1 MEYSVVSESFE
12 TSISWDRAVNLC
24 NNVKYHVSQ
33 ECKRRG
39 IEHHYICCRVTQ
51 TYDAGCVIYFYFA
64 FNYKGL
70 GDPVKIYE
78 EIEEMARDEIVAN
91 GGSVSHH
98 HGVGKLRRK
107 WYEETVSTVGVSLF
121 KATKKELDPNNVFA
135 TENLVKCK
143 L

>member
-1 MEYSVVSESFE
+1 MAESFE

-24 NNVKYHVSQ
+24 TNVKYHVSQ
-33 ECKRRG
+33 ECKLRG
-39 IEHHYICCRVTQ
+39 IKHHYICCRVTQ

-64 FNYKGL
+64 FNYNEL
-70 GDPVKIYE
+70 SDPVKIYE
-78 EIEEMARDEIVAN
+78 EIEERARDEIVAN

-107 WYEETVSTVGVSLF
+107 WYEETVSSVGVSLF